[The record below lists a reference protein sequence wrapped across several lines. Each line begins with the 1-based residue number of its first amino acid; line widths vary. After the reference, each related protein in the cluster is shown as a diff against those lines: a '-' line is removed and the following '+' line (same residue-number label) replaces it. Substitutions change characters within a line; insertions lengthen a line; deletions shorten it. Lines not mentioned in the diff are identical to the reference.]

1 MRDKATEALGKKIKE
16 SGESADQP
24 KYRVILDGLRER
36 ILSGECAQ
44 GSRLPSENDLVRRFG
59 VSRMTVVKA
68 IKELQQEG
76 FVERKVGSGTY
87 VKARA
92 VEGGRIFGLLIPEL
106 GQTEIFEPICQGMSQ
121 SPLTGR
127 HSLLWGNSF
136 GGTRPKEQIAEELC
150 EQYIKQKVSGVFF
163 APLELTPAMD
173 EVNRR
178 ITSALDR
185 ANIPV
190 ILLDRCFLPYPSRS
204 KYDLVGIDNR
214 RTGYSSVE
222 HLVRAGARRVA
233 FLGKRLS
240 ADTVD
245 ARIAGYREALLAHGL
260 LQNED
265 LVFRCDPSE
274 ENQIRSVLDQKP
286 DAILCANDLTAA
298 ILMQTLIKLG
308 VDIPNEI
315 RVMGIDDVKYA
326 NLLPIPLTTQHQPC
340 LEIGRVAMLTML
352 ERVETPDLPVRDISL
367 SCSLVVR
374 KSCGSQSGC

>member
-1 MRDKATEALGKKIKE
+1 
-16 SGESADQP
+16 
-24 KYRVILDGLRER
+24 
-36 ILSGECAQ
+36 
-44 GSRLPSENDLVRRFG
+44 
-59 VSRMTVVKA
+59 
-68 IKELQQEG
+68 
-76 FVERKVGSGTY
+76 
-87 VKARA
+87 
-92 VEGGRIFGLLIPEL
+92 
-106 GQTEIFEPICQGMSQ
+106 
-121 SPLTGR
+121 
-127 HSLLWGNSF
+127 LLWGNSF

-150 EQYIKQKVSGVFF
+150 DQYIKQKVSGVFF

-222 HLVRAGARRVA
+222 HLVRVGARRVA

-245 ARIAGYREALLAHGL
+245 ARIAGYREAVLAHGL
-260 LQNED
+260 LPNEN

-374 KSCGSQSGC
+374 KSCGSQSSS

>member
-1 MRDKATEALGKKIKE
+1 MRDKATDALGKKIKE

-76 FVERKVGSGTY
+76 YVERKVGSGTY

-92 VEGGRIFGLLIPEL
+92 VEGGRLFGLLIPEL

-121 SPLTGR
+121 FPLTGR

-150 EQYIKQKVSGVFF
+150 DQYIKQKVSGVFF

-222 HLVRAGARRVA
+222 HLVRVGARRVA

-245 ARIAGYREALLAHGL
+245 ARIAGYREAVLAHGL
-260 LQNED
+260 LPNEN

-374 KSCGSQSGC
+374 KSCGSQSSS

>member
-1 MRDKATEALGKKIKE
+1 MRVKTKEVKGKKVKE
-16 SGESADQP
+16 VGESTDQP

-44 GSRLPSENDLVRRFG
+44 GTRLPSENDLVRRFG

-87 VKARA
+87 VKALA
-92 VEGGRIFGLLIPEL
+92 IEGDRLFGLLIPEL
-106 GQTEIFEPICQGMSQ
+106 GQTEIFEPICQGMSHF
-121 SPLTGR
+121 PLAGR

-150 EQYIKQKVSGVFF
+150 EQYITQKVSGVFF

-190 ILLDRCFLPYPSRS
+190 VLLDRCFLPYPSRS

-222 HLVRAGARRVA
+222 HLIRVGARRIA

-245 ARIAGYREALLAHGL
+245 ARIAGYREALLAHRL
-260 LQNED
+260 VQNED

-274 ENQIRSVLDQKP
+274 EKDIRSILDRKP

-298 ILMQTLIKLG
+298 FLMQTLIKLG
-308 VDIPNEI
+308 VGIPKEI

-340 LEIGRVAMLTML
+340 LEIGRTAMLTML

-374 KSCGSQSGC
+374 KSCGSQTGS